1 MNINKKG
8 QKQCKQFILNN
19 VKIQAMVTSHTHLII
34 VQILLQKL
42 LQYNIDS
49 LHDPKYLVA
58 PVVLI
63 LLYNSAAYQK
73 KCIQVY

>member
-1 MNINKKG
+1 
-8 QKQCKQFILNN
+8 
-19 VKIQAMVTSHTHLII
+19 MVTSHTHLII

-63 LLYNSAAYQK
+63 LLNNSAAYQK
-73 KCIQVY
+73 KMHNKFIEMKCL

>member
-1 MNINKKG
+1 
-8 QKQCKQFILNN
+8 
-19 VKIQAMVTSHTHLII
+19 MVTSHAHLII

-58 PVVLI
+58 PVVLFF
-63 LLYNSAAYQK
+63 LLYNNSAAYQK
-73 KCIQVY
+73 KCIISLFK